1 MSNEAA
7 SAGVEPAG
15 APPASKPT
23 SRRAA
28 LLGGAAAI
36 GAAIAATTGNRAEA
50 DNGKPVLQGA
60 QNIATESTE
69 LQYPTDLSTTP
80 RTHAFAVTDGLWG
93 RVPPSANDPE
103 TGFRSAIFGW
113 SGNDAM
119 IGVGG
124 ITSAGV
130 PGAAGG
136 KFHGESPQAY
146 GLIASGRRATL
157 RLKTPNDG
165 TPTAPPD
172 RADFHNAGEIT
183 IDDRNDI
190 WVCVK
195 SGNPGQ
201 WMKLAGA
208 ATAGSYHPITP
219 ARVFDSRIA
228 AIPSSG
234 KFRANTNRTIDVR
247 NGYDVETGKVVA
259 RNVVPPG
266 ATAITYNL
274 TVTNTDGPGYV
285 FLAPG
290 NATKVT
296 ASSINYSAP
305 GTTIANGGTVKL
317 DSQRRL
323 KAFCAVGGT
332 DVIVDVTG
340 YYR

>member
-1 MSNEAA
+1 MSNE
-7 SAGVEPAG
+7 VDPADTHTG
-15 APPASKPT
+15 APPSKPT

-28 LLGGAAAI
+28 LLGGAAAA
-36 GAAIAATTGNRAEA
+36 GAAIAATVGNRADA
-50 DNGKPVLQGA
+50 ANGEPVKQGE
-60 QNIATESTE
+60 QNVASESTE
-69 LQYPTDLSTTP
+69 LQYSPNLTGTP
-80 RTHAFAVTDGLWG
+80 RSHVFAVTDGLWT
-93 RVPPSANDPE
+93 RVPESANDPE
-103 TGFRSAIFGW
+103 TGFRSAVFGW

-136 KFHGESPQAY
+136 RFHGESPQSY

-157 RLKTPNDG
+157 RLKPPNDG

-172 RADFHNAGEIT
+172 RGDFHNAGEIT
-183 IDDRNDI
+183 IDDRADI

-201 WMKLAGA
+201 WLKLAGT

-219 ARVFDSRIA
+219 ARVFDSRLA
-228 AIPSSG
+228 AMPSSG
-234 KFRANTNRTIDVR
+234 KFRANTNRVIDAR
-247 NGYDVETGKVVA
+247 DARHVETGKVVA

-290 NATKVT
+290 NATQIT
-296 ASSINYSAP
+296 ASSINYAAP

-317 DSQRRL
+317 DAQRRL